1 VGSLALQFIRSPG
14 KRIWAVAP
22 KITESEITAA
32 SRLFVRQSRTFVHET
47 PLDMI
52 PLPQFAGALFMTTT
66 PEQRKADLVERL
78 ATEARKRVAEGQADS
93 ARAFV
98 KRYLALVAPDDI
110 IYTSFETLLGGAVSL
125 WQFGEKRHVGSPGV
139 RLFNP
144 TVEQNGWGLEHT
156 VIEIVNDDM
165 PFLVDSVSAEVNRL
179 GRKIHLLLHPVIH
192 VRRDAAGRRLELT
205 TTQDAPSDSI
215 VESYMHVEID
225 QETDAVELE
234 AMAASLEVV
243 LNDVRAAVTDWQGMR
258 ERLRADVAELEHA
271 KLPMPQE
278 EVAEAR
284 AFLQWLDQGNY
295 ILLGY
300 RRYRFETRDGKDYL
314 PPVPESGLGILRAVR
329 AESAARASEPLSTEF
344 SEYARTKDLL
354 IIIKANR
361 RSTVHRPVPLDR
373 IGIKRYDDAGNLI
386 GEDRF
391 LGLFTSAAY
400 SRSVREIPM
409 LRLKAKRTIERAG
422 LDPHSHNGKA
432 LVDILE
438 SYPRDEF
445 FQITDGQLYDIA
457 RGILLLQERHR
468 VALFTRKDVFE
479 RFISCYVFVPRD
491 QNTAEF
497 REKARQILEEEF
509 NGRETA
515 AYEHVTDAPLARI
528 LFVVKTTPGQ
538 IPEVDEKRIE
548 AILAD
553 AARTW
558 GDRLLDT
565 LCHRFGEEGGIEL
578 QRRYKRAFSA
588 AYMDRF
594 QADAAMYD
602 IEHIEEVLATGKLV
616 VDLYRHRGEE
626 RQFHCKII
634 HSGPPVPLSEIMPRL
649 ENMGLKVLAE
659 EPYDVHPLAPAE
671 TVRIRD
677 FSLDAERMQDDLQ
690 PIKQKFQE
698 TFVRVWNRE
707 AENDGFNRL
716 VIAAE
721 MEWHEVVVVRAYSR
735 YIRQIGVNISEQLIQ
750 QTLASHADV
759 ARLLIQ
765 LFTTHF
771 DPALGAATPRGASMA
786 SSSVTGRHLA
796 AGGIRTLI
804 EDALDRIKNPDED
817 RILRLYLTLIEATL
831 RTNYYQRLENGN
843 RKPYLSFKL
852 DSQSIRELP
861 LPRPMFEISV
871 YSPSMEGIHLR
882 AGKVARGGIRW
893 SDRREDFR
901 TEVLGLMKAQN
912 VKNVVIVPM
921 GSKGGFVVKNPSS
934 ERAIFQTEG
943 VAAYQT
949 LLRGMLDITDNFR
962 GADVIPPRDVVR
974 RDADDPYLVV
984 AADKGTATF
993 SDIANAISAQYGFW
1007 LGDAFASGG
1016 SAGYDHKDMGIT
1028 ARGGW
1033 EAVKR
1038 HFRELGVN
1046 IQREDFTVVGVGD
1059 MSGDVF
1065 GNAMLLS
1072 PHTKLIAA
1080 FNHSHIFLDPDP
1092 DPVSSMAERQRL
1104 FDQRLNWNGYNTELL
1119 SKGGAVLERS
1129 AKTVTVSEEV
1139 ARRFDLEKKTLAPA
1153 DLMKAILR
1161 ARTDLLWLGGIG
1173 TYVKSTDEDHA
1184 AARDRANDA
1193 LRVDAPELRVRVVGE
1208 GANLGF
1214 TQSGRIEYAMAGGHI
1229 NTDAIDNSAGVDTSD
1244 HEVNIKILLYDAI
1257 ERGELAGIEE
1267 RNTLLAA
1274 MTDEVGQLVLCDNY
1288 EQTQAI
1294 SLTQALGESVLDE
1307 QARFMRAL
1315 ERAGR
1320 LDRALEGLPD
1330 DETIA
1335 QRHTA
1340 HIGLVRPELAIL
1352 LAYSKI
1358 VLYADL
1364 LASDLPDDPLLVED
1378 LVLYFPKP
1386 LREKYRATIEHH
1398 RLRREIIGTY
1408 VTNNIINRIR
1418 PTFVWQMMEETGQ
1431 SVADVA
1437 RAFTI
1442 IRESF
1447 DLRSLWS
1454 EIETQDN
1461 VLPARVQIEMQIDV
1475 GRLLERAM
1483 TWLLISGYTTLDTA
1497 RYVGEFRPA
1506 IAAISDKLNDILPA
1520 ALLGSLKAHQGEL
1533 EMDGVPEPVA
1543 YRIASLGV
1551 MGAALDIVRLSR
1563 MGRPVEDVARVY
1575 FSVGSRFGLDRLRT
1589 AGAAISAETPWQK
1602 AAVAAVIDDLFNC
1615 QSTLASRVLTE
1626 SDSVDGWL
1634 SSRPRE
1640 VERIDQ
1646 MMTDF
1651 RVAQTVDL
1659 AMLTVAS
1666 RQLRTLMES

>member
-1 VGSLALQFIRSPG
+1 
-14 KRIWAVAP
+14 
-22 KITESEITAA
+22 
-32 SRLFVRQSRTFVHET
+32 
-47 PLDMI
+47 
-52 PLPQFAGALFMTTT
+52 MTMT
-66 PEQRKADLVERL
+66 PEQRKADLVDRL
-78 ATEARKRVAEGQADS
+78 ATEAHKRVKDEESDS
-93 ARAFV
+93 AEAFLR
-98 KRYLALVAPDDI
+98 RYFALVAPDDI
-110 IYTSFETLLGGAVSL
+110 IYTSFDTLLGGALSL
-125 WQFGEKRHVGSPGV
+125 WQFGENRQAGSPKI
-139 RLFNP
+139 RFFNP
-144 TVEQNGWGLEHT
+144 TTETNGWGLEHT

-179 GRKIHLLLHPVIH
+179 GRNIHLLLHPVVR
-192 VRRDAAGRRLELT
+192 VRRSAGGRRVELSA
-205 TTQDAPSDSI
+205 TQDAPRDAI
-215 VESYMHVEID
+215 VESYMHIEVD
-225 QETDAVELE
+225 QETDVAELE
-234 AMAASLEVV
+234 AIRTSIERILH
-243 LNDVRAAVTDWQGMR
+243 DVRAAVADWQAMR
-258 ERLRADVAELEHA
+258 QTLKTEVAELDHA
-271 KLPMPQE
+271 RLPMPQE
-278 EVAEAR
+278 EVVEAR
-284 AFLQWLDQGNY
+284 AFLQWLDDGNF

-300 RRYRFETRDGKDYL
+300 RRYGFETRDGKDYL
-314 PPVPESGLGILRAVR
+314 PVIAGSGLGILRDVR
-329 AESAARASEPLSTEF
+329 AESTARGTAPMTAEFSDYARA
-344 SEYARTKDLL
+344 RDLL
-354 IIIKANR
+354 IITKANS

-373 IGIKRYDDAGNLI
+373 VGIKRYGDDGNLI

-438 SYPRDEF
+438 TFPRDEF

-497 REKARQILEEEF
+497 REKAKQILEDTF
-509 NGRETA
+509 SGRETA
-515 AYEHVTDAPLARI
+515 VYEHVTDAPLARI
-528 LFVVKTTPGQ
+528 LFVVRTTPGQ
-538 IPEVDEKRIE
+538 IPEVEEKRIE
-548 AILAD
+548 AILSD

-558 GDRLLDT
+558 GDRLLDS
-565 LCHRFGEEGGIEL
+565 LCHGYGEEEGIEL

-588 AYMDRF
+588 AYMERF

-602 IEHIEEVLATGKLV
+602 IRHVEEVLATGKRV
-616 VDLYRHRGEE
+616 VDLYRHRSDE

-634 HSGPPVPLSEIMPRL
+634 HSGAPVPLSEIMPRL

-659 EPYDVHPLAPAE
+659 EPYEVHPLGAASI
-671 TVRIRD
+671 VRIRD
-677 FSLDAERMQDDLQ
+677 FSLDAGGMQDDLA

-716 VIAAE
+716 VLGGE
-721 MEWHEVVVVRAYSR
+721 LEWHEVVVLRAYSK
-735 YIRQIGVNISEQLIQ
+735 YIRQIGVNVSEPLIQ
-750 QTLASHADV
+750 QALAIHADV

-765 LFTTHF
+765 LFETLF
-771 DPALGAATPRGASMA
+771 DPALGAATIRGASMV
-786 SSSVTGRHLA
+786 SSGATGRQLA
-796 AGGIRTLI
+796 AGVIRAQV
-804 EDALDRIKNPDED
+804 EDALERVKSPDED

-831 RTNYYQRLENGN
+831 RTNYYQRDESGN
-843 RKPYLSFKL
+843 RKAYISFKL
-852 DSQSIRELP
+852 DSLSIRELP
-861 LPRPMFEISV
+861 LPRPMFEIWV
-871 YSPSMEGIHLR
+871 YSPTMEGIHLR

-921 GSKGGFVVKNPSS
+921 GSKGGFVVKNPST
-934 ERAIFQTEG
+934 ERATFQKEG
-943 VAAYQT
+943 VAAYRT
-949 LLRGMLDITDNFR
+949 LLRGMLDITDNLR
-962 GADVIPPRDVVR
+962 GADVIPPPFVVR

-993 SDIANAISAQYGFW
+993 SDIANAISAEYGFW

-1016 SAGYDHKDMGIT
+1016 SAGYDHKVMGIT

-1033 EAVKR
+1033 EAVRR
-1038 HFRELGVN
+1038 HFRELGINV
-1046 IQREDFTVVGVGD
+1046 QREDFTVVGVGD

-1072 PHTKLIAA
+1072 PHIRLIAA
-1080 FNHSHIFLDPDP
+1080 FNHSHIFLDPSP
-1092 DPVSSMAERQRL
+1092 DPATSLAERQRL
-1104 FDQRLNWNGYNTELL
+1104 FDQRLNWNDYNAGLL
-1119 SKGGAVLERS
+1119 SMGGAILERS
-1129 AKTVTVSEEV
+1129 AKTLTVSEEV
-1139 ARRFDLEKKTLAPA
+1139 MRCFDLEKKTLAPA
-1153 DLMKAILR
+1153 ELMKAILR
-1161 ARTDLLWLGGIG
+1161 ARADLLWLGGIG
-1173 TYVKSTDEDHA
+1173 TYIKASDEDHT

-1193 LRVDAPELRVRVVGE
+1193 LRVDGSELRVRVVGE

-1214 TQSGRIEYAMAGGHI
+1214 TQSGRIEYALSGGHI

-1257 ERGELAGIEE
+1257 ERGELAGIES

-1274 MTDEVGQLVLCDNY
+1274 MTDEVGHLVLCDNY

-1315 ERAGR
+1315 ERTGR
-1320 LDRALEGLPD
+1320 LDRAIEGLPD
-1330 DETIA
+1330 DDTIA

-1340 HIGLVRPELAIL
+1340 HIGLTRPELAVL
-1352 LAYSKI
+1352 MAYSKI
-1358 VLYADL
+1358 GLYADL

-1386 LREKYRATIEHH
+1386 LRERYRATIERH

-1418 PTFVWQMMEETGQ
+1418 PTFVWQMTEETGKPT
-1431 SVADVA
+1431 ADVA

-1454 EIETQDN
+1454 EIEAQDN
-1461 VLPARVQIEMQIDV
+1461 ILPARVQVEMLTEV

-1483 TWLLISGYTTLDTA
+1483 SWLLVSGYERLDTA
-1497 RYVGEFRPA
+1497 RYVAEFRPA
-1506 IAAISDKLNDILPA
+1506 IAAISDKLHDILPA
-1520 ALLGSLKAHQGEL
+1520 SLLGALKARQGEL
-1533 EMDGVPEPVA
+1533 EMDGVPDRVA

-1563 MGRPVEDVARVY
+1563 TGRPVEDVARVY
-1575 FSVGSRFGLDRLRT
+1575 FSVGARFGLERLRT
-1589 AGAAISAETPWQK
+1589 AGAAIAAETPWQK
-1602 AAVAAVIDDLFNC
+1602 AAVAAAVDDLFNY
-1615 QSTLASRVLTE
+1615 QSIIASRVLAETNGAR
-1626 SDSVDGWL
+1626 DPLDGWL
-1634 SSRPRE
+1634 ALRPRA

-1651 RVAQTVDL
+1651 RAAQGVDL

-1666 RQLRTLMES
+1666 RQLRTLVES

>member
-1 VGSLALQFIRSPG
+1 
-14 KRIWAVAP
+14 
-22 KITESEITAA
+22 
-32 SRLFVRQSRTFVHET
+32 
-47 PLDMI
+47 
-52 PLPQFAGALFMTTT
+52 MTMS
-66 PEQRKADLVERL
+66 PEQRKADLVDRL
-78 ATEARKRVAEGQADS
+78 ATEVYKRVSDAQADS
-93 ARAFV
+93 AEAFIR
-98 KRYLALVAPDDI
+98 RYFALVAPDDI
-110 IYTSFETLLGGAVSL
+110 IYTAFETLLGGALSL
-125 WQFGEKRHVGSPGV
+125 WQFGEQRNVGIPKV

-144 TVEQNGWGLEHT
+144 AVEGNGWGLEHT

-165 PFLVDSVSAEVNRL
+165 PFLVDSVSAEVMRV
-179 GRKIHLLLHPVIH
+179 GRKIHLLLHPVVK
-192 VRRDAAGRRLELT
+192 VRRDEGGRRIELT
-205 TTQDAPSDSI
+205 ATQEVKIDAI

-225 QETDAVELE
+225 QETDAAELE
-234 AMAASLEVV
+234 AIRVAIEVV
-243 LNDVRAAVTDWQGMR
+243 LHDVRAAVTDWQAMR
-258 ERLRADVAELEHA
+258 GQLKSSVAELEHA

-284 AFLQWLDQGNY
+284 AFLDWLDHGNY

-300 RRYRFETRDGKDYL
+300 RRYGFETHDGKDYL
-314 PPVPESGLGILRAVR
+314 PPIPTTGLGILREVR
-329 AESAARASEPLSTEF
+329 AESSARGAAPLTPQF

-354 IIIKANR
+354 IITKANS

-373 IGIKRYDDAGNLI
+373 IGIKRYDDDGNLT

-438 SYPRDEF
+438 TFPRDEF
-445 FQITDGQLYDIA
+445 FQITDAQLYDIA

-491 QNTAEF
+491 QNTVEF
-497 REKARQILEEEF
+497 REKARQILEEQF
-509 NGRETA
+509 AGRDTA
-515 AYEHVTDAPLARI
+515 VSEHVTDAPLARI

-538 IPEVDEKRIE
+538 IPDVDEKRIE

-565 LCHRFGEEGGIEL
+565 LCHRYGEEAGIEL
-578 QRRYKRAFSA
+578 QRRYKKAFSA
-588 AYMDRF
+588 AYMERF
-594 QADAAMYD
+594 HAEAAMYD
-602 IEHIEEVLATGKLV
+602 IEHVEEVLVTGKLV

-634 HSGPPVPLSEIMPRL
+634 HSGSPVPLSEIMPRL

-659 EPYDVHPLAPAE
+659 EPYEVHPFAPAS

-677 FSLDAERMQDDLQ
+677 FSLDAEGMQDDLT

-716 VIAAE
+716 VLAAE
-721 MEWHEVVVVRAYSR
+721 LEWNQVVVLRAYSK
-735 YIRQIGVNISEQLIQ
+735 YIRQIGINVSEPLIQ
-750 QTLASHADV
+750 QTLAAHADV

-765 LFTTHF
+765 LFETHF
-771 DPALGAATPRGASMA
+771 DPALGAATLRGASMA
-786 SSSVTGRHLA
+786 SSGVTGRHLA
-796 AGGIRTLI
+796 AGGIRAQV
-804 EDALDRIKNPDED
+804 EDALERVKSPDED

-831 RTNYYQRLENGN
+831 RTNYYQRDENGN

-852 DSQSIRELP
+852 DSQAIRELP

-901 TEVLGLMKAQN
+901 TEILGLMKAQN

-934 ERAIFQTEG
+934 ERALFQNEG

-962 GADVIPPRDVVR
+962 GADVIPPGDLVR

-993 SDIANAISAQYGFW
+993 SDIANGISAEYGFW

-1016 SAGYDHKDMGIT
+1016 SAGYDHKVMGIT

-1038 HFRELGVN
+1038 HFRELGTN

-1072 PHTKLIAA
+1072 PHTKLLAA
-1080 FNHSHIFLDPDP
+1080 FNHSHIFLDPNP
-1092 DPVSSMAERQRL
+1092 DPAVSLAERRRL
-1104 FDQRLNWNGYNTELL
+1104 FDQRLNWNGYNTALL
-1119 SKGGAVLERS
+1119 SAGGAVLERS

-1139 ARRFDLEKKTLAPA
+1139 ARCFELEKRTLPPA
-1153 DLMKAILR
+1153 ELMKAILR
-1161 ARTDLLWLGGIG
+1161 AQADLLWMGGIG
-1173 TYVKSTDEDHA
+1173 TYVKSSDEDHA

-1193 LRVDAPELRVRVVGE
+1193 IRVDAGELRVRVVGE

-1214 TQSGRIEYAMAGGHI
+1214 TQQARIEYALRGGAI

-1257 ERGELAGIEE
+1257 ERGELAGLDE

-1294 SLTQALGESVLDE
+1294 SLTRALGESVLDE

-1340 HIGLVRPELAIL
+1340 HIGLMRSELAVL

-1386 LREKYRATIEHH
+1386 LRETYRSTIERH

-1418 PTFVWQMMEETGQ
+1418 PTYVWQMTEETGKP
-1431 SVADVA
+1431 VADVA

-1454 EIETQDN
+1454 EIEAQDN
-1461 VLPARVQIEMQIDV
+1461 LLPARVQIEMLIDV

-1483 TWLLISGYTTLDTA
+1483 SWLLISGYESLDTA

-1506 IAAISDKLNDILPA
+1506 IAGISDKLNDILPA
-1520 ALLGSLKAHQGEL
+1520 SLLASLKARQGEL
-1533 EMDGVPEPVA
+1533 DMDGVPERLA

-1575 FSVGSRFGLDRLRT
+1575 FSVGARFGLDRLRT
-1589 AGAAISAETPWQK
+1589 AGASIAAETPWQK
-1602 AAVAAVIDDLFNC
+1602 AAVAAAVDDLFNY
-1615 QSTLASRVLTE
+1615 QSTLASRVLSE
-1626 SDSVDGWL
+1626 SDGAKDPVDRWL
-1634 SSRPRE
+1634 AGRPRE

-1651 RVAQTVDL
+1651 RAAQTVDL

-1666 RQLRTLMES
+1666 RQLRTLVES